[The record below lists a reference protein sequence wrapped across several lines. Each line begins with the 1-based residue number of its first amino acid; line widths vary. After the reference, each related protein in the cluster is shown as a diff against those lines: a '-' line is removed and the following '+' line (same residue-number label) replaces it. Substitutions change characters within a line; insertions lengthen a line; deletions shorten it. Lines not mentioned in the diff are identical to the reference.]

1 MFIIDL
7 LAEYQLI
14 VKKFIWAGRERKIPP
29 RWQKGTKGDVV
40 LIPGINEK
48 WTFLGVIGNRLNK
61 DGWRMHYPVT
71 DTRKPIED
79 ITEEVENYIRL
90 NNLKRVVI
98 ISHSKGG
105 LIARN
110 LVNSINNR
118 VKLVVIL
125 AVPHHGTILAY
136 LPLKGFSELKP
147 NSETI
152 KNISSL
158 EVSEKIINI
167 MPSWDNHVIPN
178 TSLKLE
184 GARNITVS
192 VGGHTRILDASE
204 TSELIEREIDSRMKI

>member
-14 VKKFIWAGRERKIPP
+14 VKKFIWARREREIPVC
-29 RWQKGTKGDVV
+29 WQKGSRGDVV
-40 LIPGINEK
+40 LIPGINER

-71 DTRKPIED
+71 DTRKPIDD
-79 ITEEVENYIRL
+79 ITGEVENYIRQ
-90 NNLKRVVI
+90 NNLVKVVI
-98 ISHSKGG
+98 IGHSKGG

-110 LVNSINNR
+110 LVNRINNR

-125 AVPHHGTILAY
+125 AAPHHGTILAY
-136 LPLKGFSELKP
+136 LPLNGFSELRL
-147 NSETI
+147 NSKSI

-158 EVSEKIINI
+158 EVNEKIVNI
-167 MPSWDNHVIPN
+167 TPSWDNHIIPN
-178 TSLKLE
+178 SSLKLV
-184 GARNITVS
+184 GGRNVVIK

-204 TSELIEREIDSRMKI
+204 TIGLIEREIDSRMKI